1 MENLQALQ
9 NFVVQPWPWYVAGP
23 IIALVMFALIYFDKT
38 FGFSSNLRTMCS
50 AAGAG
55 NLADF
60 FRFDWKNQKW
70 NLVFLVG
77 SVLGGFLAVQFLMN
91 GEELQISPETQTAL
105 QKELNFEADGE
116 KYLPA
121 EIFGPE
127 SWSSP
132 ANLLILLS
140 GGLLVGFG
148 ARYAG
153 GCTSGHAIT
162 GLSNLQWPSLVA
174 VIGFFIGGLLM
185 TYFGL
190 PLIF

>member
-1 MENLQALQ
+1 MEWITQS
-9 NFVVQPWPWYVAGP
+9 WPWYVAGP
-23 IIALVMFALIYFDKT
+23 MIALVMFALIYFDKT
-38 FGFSSNLRTMCS
+38 FGFSSNLRTLCS

-55 NLADF
+55 TVSEF
-60 FRFDWKNQKW
+60 FNFDWKNQKW
-70 NLVFLVG
+70 NLIFLAG
-77 SVLGGFLAVQFLMN
+77 AILGGWISYEFLMDS
-91 GEELQISPETQTAL
+91 ESVKIATSVEQTLQSELG
-105 QKELNFEADGE
+105 FEKVGE
-116 KYLPA
+116 KYLPM

-127 SWSSP
+127 AWKSASGI
-132 ANLLILLS
+132 LILIVS
-140 GGLLVGFG
+140 GFLVGFG

-162 GLSNLQWPSLVA
+162 GLSNLQLPSLIA